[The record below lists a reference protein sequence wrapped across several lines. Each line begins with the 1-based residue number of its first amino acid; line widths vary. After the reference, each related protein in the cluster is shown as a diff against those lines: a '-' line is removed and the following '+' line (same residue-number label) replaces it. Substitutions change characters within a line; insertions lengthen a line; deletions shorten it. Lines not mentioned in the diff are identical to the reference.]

1 MRPLAAVLAAVALA
15 GAGDARAAA
24 VPTSW
29 DRGFVLTAWWHDH
42 YADFETATSLRELD
56 ASGANA
62 VALIATWYQPT
73 LDSSVVA
80 PDPLRTPSDES
91 LARAVRSAKRHGMK
105 VMLRLVV
112 DVESGESRTA
122 IAPRLPALWF
132 DTYARMVD
140 HYSSLARAA
149 GVDAL
154 QIGVE
159 LSGLTYGWI
168 SRWRKLVHRARTRFD
183 GELSYGAN
191 WDEFP
196 RIRWWD
202 AVDAIAVD
210 AYFPLAADAR
220 PRSEEEIVHA
230 WSASVDQYGNRARYI
245 DELAA
250 VQRRFRRPV
259 IFSEIGYA
267 SVEGTLVEP
276 WRTDG
281 RYSAQAQLRATNAA
295 IRAFV
300 GKPWFRGMYFWQWHP
315 AVGAGGAGDTD
326 HTPEGKP
333 AARAIASWFG
343 VPGNR

>member
-1 MRPLAAVLAAVALA
+1 MALLVAVALG
-15 GAGDARAAA
+15 GAGHARAAT
-24 VPTSW
+24 VPPSW
-29 DRGFVLTAWWHDH
+29 DRGFVLTAWWHDQ
-42 YADFETATSLRELD
+42 YAGFETATSLRELH

-73 LDSSVVA
+73 LDSSIVA
-80 PDPLRTPSDES
+80 PDPFRTPSDES
-91 LARAVRSAKRHGMK
+91 LARAVRAAKLHGMK

-122 IAPRLPALWF
+122 ITPRLPALWF
-132 DTYARMVD
+132 DTYAHMVG
-140 HYSSLARAA
+140 HYALLAQSV

-159 LSGLTYGWI
+159 LSGLTNGWDT
-168 SRWRKLVHRARTRFD
+168 RWRSLVSRARLRFN

-220 PRSEEEIVHA
+220 PRSEDEIVQA
-230 WSASVDQYGNRARYI
+230 WTATVDQYGNRLRYI
-245 DELAA
+245 DQLAA

-267 SVEGTLVEP
+267 SIEGNLVEP

-281 RYSAQAQLRATNAA
+281 RYSAEAQVRATNAA
-295 IRAFV
+295 FRAFT
-300 GKPWFRGMYFWQWHP
+300 GQPWFRGMHFWQWHP
-315 AVGAGGAGDTD
+315 AIGAGGVGDTD

-333 AARAIASWFG
+333 AAQAIASWFG
-343 VPGNR
+343 TRGSG